1 MVMALDDLFW
11 LGWVVAGSAI
21 SAAVTWYLKDRIR
34 SDKSIKDD
42 YKELQ
47 RRVASNTER
56 ISRLEGHMQGYGFR
70 ALEDVDR
77 RRNNDK
83 P

>member
-1 MVMALDDLFW
+1 MVFDELFW
-11 LGWVVAGSAI
+11 VGWVVAGSAI

-42 YKELQ
+42 FKELQ